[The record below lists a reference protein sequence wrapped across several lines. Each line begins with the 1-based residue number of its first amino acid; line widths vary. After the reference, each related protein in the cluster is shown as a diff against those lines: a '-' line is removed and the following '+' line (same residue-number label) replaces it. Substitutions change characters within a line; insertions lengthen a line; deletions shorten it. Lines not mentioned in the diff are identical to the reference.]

1 MQLSLIHPDV
11 VKVALL
17 SNSPCFTYKLL
28 KELASKKEMI
38 RLNISRVNMKAI
50 AKEFSHS
57 DIFLLRFRTF
67 LSLIIEQVRI
77 PTKLAS
83 RKKENIAQRG
93 IKRVKVRNALKRR
106 AMLVIKDNIL
116 RASRLVTICYAQAL
130 GIVGVG
136 SLLTEVLG
144 GVSYTT
150 VIPPVVSL

>member
-1 MQLSLIHPDV
+1 LIHPDV
-11 VKVALL
+11 VKAALL

-38 RLNISRVNMKAI
+38 RLNISRANMKAI

-67 LSLIIEQVRI
+67 LSLMIGQVRI

-106 AMLVIKDNIL
+106 AMLAIKDNIL
-116 RASRLVTICYAQAL
+116 RASRLVTITWQNDCNLIY
-130 GIVGVG
+130 
-136 SLLTEVLG
+136 
-144 GVSYTT
+144 
-150 VIPPVVSL
+150 